1 MIGQDWKISSPF
13 FLAENLVLL
22 VWKIPLEN
30 LENSA
35 HGKSGGKS
43 GKLDLLAYWRKIW
56 QAEKSAENLA
66 ENLENLTRKICGKF
80 PQSGKSGKSGSC
92 TAAENLRK
100 NPLTGK
106 SVENL
111 ENLENPAENL
121 D

>member
-80 PQSGKSGKSGSC
+80 PQYGKSGKS
-92 TAAENLRK
+92 ADPVQLRK
-100 NPLTGK
+100 ICGKIGK
-106 SVENL
+106 SGKSENVKYI
-111 ENLENPAENL
+111 
-121 D
+121 

>member
-66 ENLENLTRKICGKF
+66 DNLENLTRKIC
-80 PQSGKSGKSGSC
+80 GSC

-106 SVENL
+106 SAENL
-111 ENLENPAENL
+111 ENLENL
-121 D
+121 KM